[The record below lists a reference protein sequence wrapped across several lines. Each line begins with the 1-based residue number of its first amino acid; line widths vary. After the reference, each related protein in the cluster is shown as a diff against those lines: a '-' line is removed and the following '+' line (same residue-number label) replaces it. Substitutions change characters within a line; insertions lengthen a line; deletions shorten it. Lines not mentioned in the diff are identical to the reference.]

1 MKEQKLISVV
11 IPVYN
16 VEKYI
21 RESLDSIINQT
32 YKNLQIILID
42 DGSTDS
48 SGSICDEYAASDDR
62 ITVIHQKN
70 AGAGAAKNTGLD
82 LIQGEYFS
90 IIDSDDYIELNM
102 YEKMVCYMENY
113 RVDVVQCL
121 FRNVFVNCKVDRKY
135 IIKSNGIRKVSR
147 NKFLKEYLYDWKYAI
162 FWNKLFKTSL
172 LKNIR
177 FPIGRKIDDEFFT
190 YKLICNSE
198 HIVNTQD
205 VFYNYRMRQSSVM
218 NENADK
224 RLILDRI
231 DCFVERYE
239 YVSERFPELEVLYYQ
254 KLADALIYY
263 KNIVLD
269 DIEALNSLI
278 NKYPLKKRSIIDKII
293 FRIMSRR
300 FITDKYNNVD
310 LDYFE

>member
-135 IIKSNGIRKVSR
+135 IIKSNGIRKIKR
-147 NKFLKEYLYDWKYAI
+147 NKF
-162 FWNKLFKTSL
+162 
-172 LKNIR
+172 
-177 FPIGRKIDDEFFT
+177 
-190 YKLICNSE
+190 
-198 HIVNTQD
+198 
-205 VFYNYRMRQSSVM
+205 
-218 NENADK
+218 
-224 RLILDRI
+224 
-231 DCFVERYE
+231 
-239 YVSERFPELEVLYYQ
+239 
-254 KLADALIYY
+254 
-263 KNIVLD
+263 
-269 DIEALNSLI
+269 
-278 NKYPLKKRSIIDKII
+278 
-293 FRIMSRR
+293 
-300 FITDKYNNVD
+300 
-310 LDYFE
+310 

>member
-48 SGSICDEYAASDDR
+48 SRSICDEYAASDDR

-121 FRNVFVNCKVDRKY
+121 FRNVFVNRKVYRNY
-135 IIKSNGIRKVSR
+135 IVKSKPIRKVSR

-310 LDYFE
+310 LDYYE